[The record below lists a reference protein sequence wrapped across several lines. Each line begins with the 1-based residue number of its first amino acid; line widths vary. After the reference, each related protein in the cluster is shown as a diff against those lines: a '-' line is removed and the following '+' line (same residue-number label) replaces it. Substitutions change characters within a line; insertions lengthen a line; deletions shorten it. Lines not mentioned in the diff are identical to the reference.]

1 MRAIVVNEYGPID
14 SHSVEDITPPQAG
27 PGEVVVAVKAVG
39 LNFPDALMLQG
50 KYQNKPELLP
60 FVPGRDASGIV
71 TQVGAGVSRF
81 QVGDRVL
88 VQVFSGA
95 FAEFVA
101 APEQRC
107 FAMADGLE
115 FIPGAALITPYHTAY
130 VAAVLR
136 GDVKAGETALV
147 TGAAGGVGL
156 AAVQLLKARG
166 ARVIAAVSSQE
177 KADLVVDRGGADD
190 VMYTHFDDL
199 KAAFRSQIASITGDA
214 DGRGVDLAIDTVGGD
229 VFDACLRVLKFA
241 GRLMIVGFADGRIP
255 APKANYLLYNNLTVM
270 GAPLDLHFK
279 HAFEQIE
286 QGAAE
291 IGKLYAEGRIDPQV
305 MQTLPLEQF
314 AEGFDLILT
323 RQVKGKVVLTL

>member
-1 MRAIVVNEYGPID
+1 VRAIVVHEYGPIGT
-14 SHSVEDITPPQAG
+14 HRVEDFAVPRAG
-27 PGEVVVAVKAVG
+27 PDEVVVAVKAIG

-50 KYQNKPELLP
+50 KYQNKPDQLP

-71 TQVGAGVSRF
+71 TEVGAGVSRIR
-81 QVGDRVL
+81 VGDRVL

-107 FAMADGLE
+107 FAMADELD
-115 FIPGAALITPYHTAY
+115 FIPGAALITPYHTAF
-130 VAAVLR
+130 VAAIIR

-156 AAVQLLKARG
+156 ATVQLLKARG
-166 ARVIAAVSSQE
+166 AHVIAAVSSQE
-177 KADLVVDRGGADD
+177 KADLVTHCGGADD
-190 VMYTHFDDL
+190 VIYTHFDDL
-199 KAAFRSQIASITGDA
+199 KDTFRSQIGSITDNA

-241 GRLMIVGFADGRIP
+241 GRLVIVGFSDGRIP
-255 APKANYLLYNNLTVM
+255 AAKANYLLFNNLTVM
-270 GAPLDLHFK
+270 GAPLDAHFK
-279 HAFEQIE
+279 HAYEQIE

-305 MQTLPLEQF
+305 MQILPLEQF
-314 AEGFDLILT
+314 VEGFDLILT
-323 RQVKGKVVLTL
+323 RQVKGKVILTS